1 MFSEDK
7 IFSLLPVS
15 GAKLLCVLF
24 ISTLS
29 LCFSHQTFF
38 IRVIERAARCWL
50 QIFVFL
56 GSARNLNQQ
65 FPLSE
70 GLMLRELVTRRLLRA
85 VFSTCVEKGS
95 CSGVCVCV
103 CVHISAPMC
112 KQCKKQECVFW
123 NGAGRFGM
131 NHAPV
136 GAHELYL
143 S

>member
-50 QIFVFL
+50 QIFVSL

-103 CVHISAPMC
+103 CTHLRSYVQTMQKAGMC
-112 KQCKKQECVFW
+112 FLERGRPIW
-123 NGAGRFGM
+123 NESCSSGSTRA
-131 NHAPV
+131 
-136 GAHELYL
+136 L